1 MPYAAQGYG
10 SYFCLSIM
18 DKYHKPDLSLDE
30 AKALMKKCIDELA
43 TRFIINYKQFDVQV
57 VDAEGI
63 REVSL

>member
-1 MPYAAQGYG
+1 
-10 SYFCLSIM
+10 M